1 MAPGQESV
9 IVPADGTSHG
19 LADGLAVETTGLKKR
34 YGRRVALDGLDLR
47 VPRGSVYVLV
57 GPNGAGKTTALRSLL
72 DLVRPDE
79 GEARV
84 LGHDTVAEGARVRA
98 RCGYLPER
106 GDAGYDWMKVQQ
118 LLDYHASYRSAWDR
132 AYAADLME
140 RLEVRDH
147 TRFGKLS
154 KGESRRVQL
163 VMALAHR
170 PEILLLDEPTDGL
183 DPVLRDVALSL
194 LSDHIAETGATLL
207 ISTHLVYEVEG
218 LGDHL
223 GVLREGVLTAQLDRE
238 TLRARLRRY
247 TLEVPTDWTA
257 PESLTGRIVRRTG
270 AGREMAWTM
279 WGRED
284 EVVARLKADGATVRE
299 VDPLTLEEAAVA
311 LMAMRDTQ
319 ADLIFEMNPE
329 AAHAGGR

>member
-1 MAPGQESV
+1 MASERGAVQEPG
-9 IVPADGTSHG
+9 A
-19 LADGLAVETTGLKKR
+19 GLAVETVGLKKR

-57 GPNGAGKTTALRSLL
+57 GPNGAGKTTALRTLL

-79 GEARV
+79 GQARV
-84 LGHDTVAEGARVRA
+84 LGHDSVRDGARVRA
-98 RCGYLPER
+98 LCGYLPER
-106 GDAGYDWMKVQQ
+106 GDAGYGWMKVQQ
-118 LLDYHASYRSAWDR
+118 QLDYHASYRSQWD
-132 AYAADLME
+132 AGYAAELME

-170 PEILLLDEPTDGL
+170 PEVLLLDEPTDGL

-238 TLRARLRRY
+238 TLRSRLRRY
-247 TLEVPTDWTA
+247 TLEVPPEWAA
-257 PESLTGRIVRRTG
+257 PESLTGQIVRRSG
-270 AGREMAWTM
+270 SGREVAWTM
-279 WGRED
+279 WGAEAD
-284 EVVARLKADGATVRE
+284 VVARLKAEGATVRE
-299 VDPLTLEEAAVA
+299 VEPLTLEEAAVA
-311 LMAMRDTQ
+311 LMAMRGTQ
-319 ADLIFEMNPE
+319 ADLTLEMNPV
-329 AAHAGGR
+329 AAHAEGR